1 MRRSLV
7 AFSILL
13 AMGSVAAA
21 DVSVGIG
28 ISVPGLSIGINVP
41 SYPQLTR
48 VPGYPVYYA
57 PSVQANFFFYDGMY
71 WVYQEDNWYA
81 SSWYNG
87 PWAQVAPAVVPL
99 YVLRVPVRYYRS
111 PPPYFR
117 GWRPDA
123 PPRWDQH
130 WGSSW
135 QEQRLGWDRWDRRAV
150 PAPAP
155 LPRYQQQYRG
165 DRYPPPER
173 QPELRTQNY
182 RYQPREDAVRE
193 HYRQTAPGRPQPA
206 AQAPQRSPGKD
217 GRDVKDDK
225 RRDGDDPRGRENRGQ
240 DKKP

>member
-1 MRRSLV
+1 MRRRLI
-7 AFSILL
+7 AISILL
-13 AMGSVAAA
+13 AMGGAVAA

-41 SYPQLTR
+41 SYPRLVR

-87 PWAQVAPAVVPL
+87 PWAQVAPMVVPVYL
-99 YVLRVPVRYYRS
+99 LRVPVRYYRQ
-111 PPPYFR
+111 PPQFFR
-117 GWRPDA
+117 GGPPDA
-123 PPRWDQH
+123 APRWDKH
-130 WGSSW
+130 WGPSW
-135 QEQRLGWDRWDRRAV
+135 HEQRRGWDQWDRLAA

-173 QPELRTQNY
+173 QPEVRSQNY
-182 RYQPREDAVRE
+182 RYQPREEAVRQ
-193 HYRQTAPGRPQPA
+193 HYEQTTPGRP
-206 AQAPQRSPGKD
+206 PGKD
-217 GRDVKDDK
+217 HGKREGDDK
-225 RRDGDDPRGRENRGQ
+225 RGPKGQ
-240 DKKP
+240 